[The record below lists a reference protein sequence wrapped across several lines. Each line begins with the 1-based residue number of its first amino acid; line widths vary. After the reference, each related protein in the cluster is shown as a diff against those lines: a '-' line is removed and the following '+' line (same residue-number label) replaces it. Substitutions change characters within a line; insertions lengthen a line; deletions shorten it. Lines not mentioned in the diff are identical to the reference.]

1 MKFKKRS
8 DKNRKLQI
16 NLDLIQ
22 AYASRYLPET
32 EFEIEVTRRK
42 KTISDP
48 MRRWYFREDGV
59 IKPLMKHLGYD
70 PEDMLSL
77 HRYLKILYFNVQPD
91 KFGHYPEK
99 DIPSV
104 FGNESKMPVDE
115 KRAFVDW
122 VLRKAADQGC
132 YIDNPQS

>member
-1 MKFKKRS
+1 MKFKIRS
-8 DKNRKLQI
+8 DKNRILRI

-32 EFEIEVTRRK
+32 EFEVEVTRRQ
-42 KTISDP
+42 KTKSDP
-48 MRRWYFREDGV
+48 MRRWYFREDGGV

-77 HRYLKILYFNVQPD
+77 HRYLKVTYFNVQPD

-104 FGNESKMPVDE
+104 FGNESKMPVSE

-122 VLRKAADQGC
+122 VIRKAAEYGF
-132 YIDNPQS
+132 YIDDPS